1 MLEQRSALGSI
12 TCKGPS
18 GTVCNRYGTSW
29 PTGMSCPS
37 SVCTVTHQS
46 VSCWA
51 SPLQPWKSV
60 CLCFYT
66 LLFFSVDFFAV
77 PLFELSKG
85 VRRKHGPCLLR
96 FSREIFD
103 LKLVQPLLLPCA
115 SLNSRAVSPDFVRE
129 LETSG
134 QALHIWWAG
143 YSGSSQC
150 SKILEMRE
158 LVGPMGAN
166 PLSRYPTA
174 PLALGCGS
182 GESLQGI
189 DCQRN
194 KSKARVKCNNHVRGK
209 KLEKYTTGSLNSY
222 LVDKLLIETHYSS
235 VPDSQKCLSCLED
248 HNKTGCLLCLPLILM
263 EKDRALCNKV

>member
-1 MLEQRSALGSI
+1 MLNLELTI
-12 TCKGPS
+12 TLP
-18 GTVCNRYGTSW
+18 
-29 PTGMSCPS
+29 
-37 SVCTVTHQS
+37 
-46 VSCWA
+46 
-51 SPLQPWKSV
+51 
-60 CLCFYT
+60 
-66 LLFFSVDFFAV
+66 LFF
-77 PLFELSKG
+77 LFLS
-85 VRRKHGPCLLR
+85 
-96 FSREIFD
+96 
-103 LKLVQPLLLPCA
+103 LLLPPTRGCK
-115 SLNSRAVSPDFVRE
+115 SFCF
-129 LETSG
+129 
-134 QALHIWWAG
+134 
-143 YSGSSQC
+143 SQ
-150 SKILEMRE
+150 I
-158 LVGPMGAN
+158 
-166 PLSRYPTA
+166 TA